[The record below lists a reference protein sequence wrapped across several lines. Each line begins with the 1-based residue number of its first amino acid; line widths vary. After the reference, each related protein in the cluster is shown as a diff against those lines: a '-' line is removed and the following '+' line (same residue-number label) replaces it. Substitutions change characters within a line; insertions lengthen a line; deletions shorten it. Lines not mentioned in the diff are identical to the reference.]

1 VTARDG
7 AVVTGEL
14 DEIELVDDRDRAR
27 EIGDEEQ

>member
-7 AVVTGEL
+7 TVVTGEL